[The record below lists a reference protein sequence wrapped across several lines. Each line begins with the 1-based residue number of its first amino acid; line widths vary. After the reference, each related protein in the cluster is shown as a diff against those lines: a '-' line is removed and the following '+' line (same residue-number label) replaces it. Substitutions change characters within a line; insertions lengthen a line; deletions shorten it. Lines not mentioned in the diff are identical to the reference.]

1 MIFVGWSYGRKT
13 TTAYG
18 LGQYK
23 DPHEKMGL
31 ALLILY
37 VVQIALG
44 MVAHSFKLPR
54 LFRGH
59 RPPHAYLHAILGL
72 VIFACAQWQVRRRSP
87 PAVASLHHRSTRALQ
102 VHYGLYTEWA
112 VATGGLHQVPESA
125 KHAWLALTIVSLSD
139 DASSARLKCI

>member
-1 MIFVGWSYGRKT
+1 MPIQPLCRWFYAHSIIQLVISAPVIFVGWSFGRKT

-37 VVQIALG
+37 VVQIFLG
-44 MVAHSFKLPR
+44 MVAHAAKLPR
-54 LFRGH
+54 IFRGH

-72 VIFACAQWQVRRRSP
+72 VIFACAQWQVSRFA
-87 PAVASLHHRSTRALQ
+87 PAVA
-102 VHYGLYTEWA
+102 
-112 VATGGLHQVPESA
+112 
-125 KHAWLALTIVSLSD
+125 
-139 DASSARLKCI
+139 